1 MNIIEQF
8 FKGSLYPM
16 EDFGYS
22 DNPDWEKLQEQVE
35 KLEDRLFSRFSEED
49 KARYKEIMDVRLQA
63 DFLEIMR
70 AYVYGFK
77 MGSRMIIDVYSDD

>member
-1 MNIIEQF
+1 
-8 FKGSLYPM
+8 M